1 MATLELW
8 VVGLKEEH
16 TITLPKGTMGE
27 AMGSG
32 NPKIRG
38 GEKESA
44 QERKCSAKA
53 SALATSTLSRFEV
66 SQGSDNGYPL
76 YGIIY
81 CC

>member
-38 GEKESA
+38 GEKE
-44 QERKCSAKA
+44 R
-53 SALATSTLSRFEV
+53 ALATPTLSKFEGR
-66 SQGSDNGYPL
+66 QGDLPSGRE
-76 YGIIY
+76 GMITA
-81 CC
+81 

>member
-38 GEKESA
+38 GEKER
-44 QERKCSAKA
+44 ERERGVFIRINS
-53 SALATSTLSRFEV
+53 
-66 SQGSDNGYPL
+66 
-76 YGIIY
+76 
-81 CC
+81 